1 MLAIFAMGFYT
12 FTICMGVISIYIAA
26 ELDMERTIIVGWV
39 AGVAIFHCL
48 IGFRKA
54 KESL

>member
-1 MLAIFAMGFYT
+1 MLAILAMGFYT